1 MVFLGDAATEEGVFH
16 ESLNFSSLLNLP
28 VVFFVENNLYSVY
41 THIRE
46 RQPQRPLTAY
56 AKAHGMPSIRVDGND
71 VLVVREAAQEMVE
84 RARQNEGPSL
94 IVADT
99 YRWREHCGPSYD
111 NDLGYRTISEF
122 KDWENLCPVKKL
134 REHLVSLGFLSANI
148 EATLTSTI
156 ETEINQAF
164 DAARNAPF
172 PPPESAGLRVYA

>member
-1 MVFLGDAATEEGVFH
+1 LRD
-16 ESLNFSSLLNLP
+16 
-28 VVFFVENNLYSVY
+28 
-41 THIRE
+41 

-56 AKAHGMPSIRVDGND
+56 AKAHEIPAASIDGND
-71 VLVVREAAQEMVE
+71 VLAVRKVTQEFVE

-111 NDLGYRTISEF
+111 NDLGYRTVSEF
-122 KDWENLCPVKKL
+122 KDWENLCPVKKF
-134 REHLVSLGFLSANI
+134 REHLISLDFLSDDI

-164 DAARNAPF
+164 DSARNAPF